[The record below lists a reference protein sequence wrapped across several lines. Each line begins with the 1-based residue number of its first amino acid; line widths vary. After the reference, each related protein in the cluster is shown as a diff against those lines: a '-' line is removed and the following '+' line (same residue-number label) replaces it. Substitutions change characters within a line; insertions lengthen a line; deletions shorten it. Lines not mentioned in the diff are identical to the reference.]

1 MIRIIFAALLLLSG
15 PALAEEC
22 SSEDGRYHLT
32 IDGSSYAFEAIE
44 NGSPV
49 WAFDT
54 EYGCSQG
61 IPFCGITLDTSKGPY
76 DLPVEFVK
84 AANGEKFVVISQA
97 SQSLASSYMRV
108 PDFDVEA
115 ERQPGHEQDE
125 INIPNVFICE

>member
-1 MIRIIFAALLLLSG
+1 MFRTVVAALLLLTG

-22 SSEDGRYHLT
+22 SSDDGRYHLI

-44 NGSPV
+44 NGSPI
-49 WAFDT
+49 WSFSA

-61 IPFCGITLDTSKGPY
+61 IPFCGVTLDTSKGPY

-84 AANGEKFVVISQA
+84 ATNGEKYVVISQA

-108 PDFDVEA
+108 PGFDVQA
-115 ERQPGHEQDE
+115 KRQSGHEQDE
-125 INIPNVFICE
+125 INIPNVFRCE